1 LQVQERVQTH
11 QLHGLDD
18 TGVAD
23 HEELAGTVVEQLGQL
38 HEGAESGG
46 VNEIDAAEVDDDRK
60 ALTLVPIADELGE
73 LLVGIGVQLS
83 RETEQQALIPPFA
96 APSQGDGQ
104 SLQVG
109 DGSNPR
115 RQSRGV

>member
-1 LQVQERVQTH
+1 
-11 QLHGLDD
+11 
-18 TGVAD
+18 
-23 HEELAGTVVEQLGQL
+23 
-38 HEGAESGG
+38 
-46 VNEIDAAEVDDDRK
+46 
-60 ALTLVPIADELGE
+60 VPIADELGE

-109 DGSNPR
+109 DGPSP
-115 RQSRGV
+115 QGVERAEL